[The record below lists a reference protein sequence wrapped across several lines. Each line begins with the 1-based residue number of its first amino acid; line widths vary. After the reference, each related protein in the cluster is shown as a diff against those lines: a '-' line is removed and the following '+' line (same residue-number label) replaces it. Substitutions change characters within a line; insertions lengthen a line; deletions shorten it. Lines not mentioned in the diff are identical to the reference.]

1 MEQTTGKRFIK
12 DNTTVCIPAFKDL
25 EIINGLFDIDLSA
38 DEIWEQG
45 KVPEHA

>member
-1 MEQTTGKRFIK
+1 MEQRKNMKPLF
-12 DNTTVCIPAFKDL
+12 VELPAFKDL